1 MELIRLSE
9 ICQENWKV
17 LRDGEF
23 ASLGLCSAQAG
34 IPLLTFLTGMVV
46 SFCTGT
52 SYGTMGILM
61 PLVVPLLAK
70 VSAAEGLD
78 MMTYMLPTV
87 GAVFAGAVFG
97 DHCSPISDTTIMSSM
112 FCGADHVDHVRTQ
125 MPYALLAGLGAV
137 AAYSAIA
144 FGQSQPVSFAIGA
157 AVVVV
162 LFFAMSK
169 KVPDYKPEEQ

>member
-1 MELIRLSE
+1 
-9 ICQENWKV
+9 
-17 LRDGEF
+17 
-23 ASLGLCSAQAG
+23 
-34 IPLLTFLTGMVV
+34 
-46 SFCTGT
+46 
-52 SYGTMGILM
+52 
-61 PLVVPLLAK
+61 
-70 VSAAEGLD
+70 
-78 MMTYMLPTV
+78 
-87 GAVFAGAVFG
+87 
-97 DHCSPISDTTIMSSM
+97 M